1 MAIRN
6 RGSVVARALILTMCL
21 TAVAPVLVAQRQGV
35 ITGTV
40 KDESGA
46 RVANVEIIVTKTGAV
61 AHTDS
66 LGRFFLARL
75 SPGLFDVTV
84 RRLAYTP
91 MMLSLEVTDG
101 DTTDVD
107 ITLTAAA

>member
-1 MAIRN
+1 MRTPYGAGGTRGLGMEFLVPGDVCLGEHMRHLAFRL
-6 RGSVVARALILTMCL
+6 RGSAYARALVVIVG
-21 TAVAPVLVAQRQGV
+21 VAPALVAQRPGV

-46 RVANVEIIVTKTGAV
+46 RVPNVEVTVTKTGAV

-75 SPGLFDVTV
+75 
-84 RRLAYTP
+84 
-91 MMLSLEVTDG
+91 
-101 DTTDVD
+101 
-107 ITLTAAA
+107 